1 MSAECWTFTNA
12 GSHRETDFSS
22 DKEVRLNASRRTS
35 REKGSPSVV
44 GHLPGGHT
52 GMQVRESLGWG
63 QLSRKAGGP
72 HIDGCVAV
80 SLCWA
85 LYTRYV

>member
-1 MSAECWTFTNA
+1 MSSERCTLTSA

-22 DKEVRLNASRRTS
+22 NKEVHSNASQRTS

-44 GHLPGGHT
+44 GHLPGGRRGT
-52 GMQVRESLGWG
+52 QVRESLGWG

-72 HIDGCVAV
+72 HVDGCVAV

-85 LYTRYV
+85 LYTRCV